1 MISSMAIVGLVF
13 IVLSVGFL
21 GYVNSLYAAHDR
33 EVAAERARAG
43 LGPLTPTAG
52 ATPLVGAFLALGGA
66 GTALG
71 VVLVALSAA
80 ILF

>member
-1 MISSMAIVGLVF
+1 MISSMAIAGVIF
-13 IVLSVGFL
+13 IALSIGFL
-21 GYVNSLYAAHDR
+21 VYINSLYVAHDR

-43 LGPLTPTAG
+43 LGPLPETVG
-52 ATPLVGAFLALGGA
+52 APPLVGAFLALGGA

-80 ILF
+80 VLL

>member
-1 MISSMAIVGLVF
+1 MISSMAIVGFVF

-21 GYVNSLYAAHDR
+21 AYINSLYAAHDR

-43 LGPLTPTAG
+43 LGPLPATAG
-52 ATPLVGAFLALGGA
+52 APPLVGAFLALGGA

-80 ILF
+80 ILL

>member
-1 MISSMAIVGLVF
+1 MISSMAVVGVVL

-21 GYVNSLYAAHDR
+21 FYIDSLYKAHDQ
-33 EVAAERARAG
+33 EVAAERASAG
-43 LGPLTPTAG
+43 LAPLPATTG

-71 VVLVALSAA
+71 VVLLGLSAA